1 MPRKKQEGRKKT
13 KRKKR
18 KKMIIELIATKPRD
32 SKRQFAFIKVDDIE
46 FSVGNVPIGLTE
58 EKDVQAHLDAR
69 ADEFKLLILR
79 KQYRESD
86 YLRFQVDD
94 KTELEAMKEW
104 ISKGHKNKIKVGVYE
119 IIEKQELKYKHPKWI
134 GLTAK
139 IENLNISIDTPIM
152 TAFESIKDLLK
163 EIVK

>member
-1 MPRKKQEGRKKT
+1 
-13 KRKKR
+13 
-18 KKMIIELIATKPRD
+18 MIEINGIQPRD
-32 SKRQFAFIKVDDIE
+32 EKRQVAFFTQDGQE
-46 FSVGNVPIGLTE
+46 FSCGNVPVALIKTE
-58 EKDVQAHLDAR
+58 NIQAHLDAR

-119 IIEKQELKYKHPKWI
+119 IIEKQELEYKHPKSI
-134 GLTAK
+134 RLLAK
-139 IENLNISIDTPIM
+139 IEGSNIAP
-152 TAFESIKDLLK
+152 ELKDLLK
-163 EIVK
+163 EIVE